1 MQDARPVT
9 RRISEKEYHM
19 TTKEKKRHVN
29 RAVAAE
35 SERAKVLSRKVHA
48 WAERPFREV
57 KSSRAIGDY
66 LASRGFEVEFPFKKI
81 PTAFRATRGAGEP
94 AIGLLGEYDALP
106 NCGPEEGQWGHG

>member
-1 MQDARPVT
+1 
-9 RRISEKEYHM
+9 M
-19 TTKEKKRHVN
+19 TKKEKKRLVN

-35 SERAKVLSRKVHA
+35 SKRARELSRKVHG

-57 KSSRAIGDY
+57 KSSRAIGEY

-81 PTAFRATRGAGEP
+81 PTAFRATRGTGEP
-94 AIGLLGEYDALP
+94 AVGLLGEYDALP